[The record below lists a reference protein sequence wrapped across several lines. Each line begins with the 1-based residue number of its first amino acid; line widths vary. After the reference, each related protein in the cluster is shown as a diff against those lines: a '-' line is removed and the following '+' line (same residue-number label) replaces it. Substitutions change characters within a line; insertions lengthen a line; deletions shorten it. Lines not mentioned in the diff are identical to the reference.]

1 MDRREK
7 YSNKVYYVSPFARK
21 PVPPVMRKFLA
32 PRNSAT
38 PIPPP
43 APKDGSGGGGLDE
56 PAAVAE
62 DDDEQHATAPPPC
75 RRLDDDDSS
84 GRRRP
89 RRRRDPS
96 AAPKP
101 GRTARERFTQELP
114 IGPRA
119 RGRKEMQVRAWL
131 VVREGKLSR
140 AVAVAVAVCSRVV
153 VGGWVLRRSCYFLP
167 ANVHARQTFNWAE
180 RDDEGDCEL
189 GCQEG
194 RF

>member
-1 MDRREK
+1 
-7 YSNKVYYVSPFARK
+7 
-21 PVPPVMRKFLA
+21 MRKFLA

-43 APKDGSGGGGLDE
+43 AAPGGSPCAGSTKDGGGGLDE

-75 RRLDDDDSS
+75 SRLDDDDDSS

-140 AVAVAVAVCSRVV
+140 AVAVAVCSRVV

-167 ANVHARQTFNWAE
+167 ANVHARQTFTWAE
-180 RDDEGDCEL
+180 RDDEGPS
-189 GCQEG
+189 
-194 RF
+194 

>member
-1 MDRREK
+1 MSCRHLN
-7 YSNKVYYVSPFARK
+7 SSVSTTSFRNLANAASLSLALMSTYTLPTSGFVLKIFSIRTFARK

-43 APKDGSGGGGLDE
+43 AAPGGSPCAGSTKDGSGGGGLDE

-119 RGRKEMQVRAWL
+119 RGRKEMQVRAWWCAR
-131 VVREGKLSR
+131 VSSPAR
-140 AVAVAVAVCSRVV
+140 AR
-153 VGGWVLRRSCYFLP
+153 LRF
-167 ANVHARQTFNWAE
+167 AA
-180 RDDEGDCEL
+180 G
-189 GCQEG
+189 
-194 RF
+194 

>member
-1 MDRREK
+1 VDRREK

-43 APKDGSGGGGLDE
+43 AAPGGSPCAGSTKDGSGGGGLDE

-140 AVAVAVAVCSRVV
+140 AVAVAVCSRVV

-167 ANVHARQTFNWAE
+167 ANVHARQTFTWAE
-180 RDDEGDCEL
+180 RDDEGPS
-189 GCQEG
+189 
-194 RF
+194 